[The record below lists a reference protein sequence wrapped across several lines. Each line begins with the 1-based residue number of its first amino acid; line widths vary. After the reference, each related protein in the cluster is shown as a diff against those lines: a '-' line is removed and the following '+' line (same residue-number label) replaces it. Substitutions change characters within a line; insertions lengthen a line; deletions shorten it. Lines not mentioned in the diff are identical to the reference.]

1 MSGTFAIVSGLASQ
15 ILGPSVTVSIGGI
28 TLSGFE
34 VPSKMPFG
42 GAQRVVVH
50 KMPGGGRVVDA
61 LGPDDRDISWSGI
74 LRTGDGGGLPAMTR
88 AGQLDA
94 LRQTG
99 NRVTLSWGGTSRQVV
114 VSSFTADY
122 GDQGYLIPYSIT
134 CVVVSAAAAQQPT
147 LLSSLASDIRA
158 SALLSGVSAA
168 VGPAVAAAQAALPVA
183 AVLTKGSA
191 TFVGLSA
198 AVGTASSVSLAAAQA
213 DDATLG
219 TLSAAGVVAGTPFGG
234 LANLTAA
241 TAAQSALVSDGQAA
255 ALMGRAATNL
265 AA

>member
-1 MSGTFAIVSGLASQ
+1 MSGTFAIAAGLASQ
-15 ILGPSVTVSIGGI
+15 ILGPSVTVTIGGI
-28 TLSGFE
+28 TLAGFE

-74 LRTGDGGGLPAMTR
+74 LRSGDGGGLPAMTR
-88 AGQLDA
+88 SGQLDA
-94 LRQTG
+94 LRQAG
-99 NRVTLSWGGTSRQVV
+99 RKVTLSWGGTSRLVV

-134 CVVVSAAAAQQPT
+134 CVVVSASAAQQPT
-147 LLSSLASDIRA
+147 LLSSLAADVGA
-158 SALLSGVSAA
+158 SALLSGVSSV
-168 VGPAVAAAQAALPVA
+168 VGPALAAAQSALPVA

-191 TFVGLSA
+191 AFVGLSA
-198 AVGTASSVSLAAAQA
+198 AVGQASSVSLAAAQA
-213 DDATLG
+213 DDASLG
-219 TLSAAGVVAGTPFGG
+219 ALSAAGSAAGTPFGG
-234 LANLTAA
+234 LANLTAV
-241 TAAQSALVSDGQAA
+241 TAAQGALVSDGQAA
-255 ALMGRAATNL
+255 ALLGRATKNM